1 MKTFNVKYKS
11 NLMKEEGRKIVQHE
25 ILKKM
30 FFIVEMSLNNG
41 QKFENLKI
49 LNKTFFFRFKN

>member
-41 QKFENLKI
+41 QKF
-49 LNKTFFFRFKN
+49 KNS